1 MFSIWVNQRKRK
13 EEINPSQSS
22 LWDPK
27 PEREEHLFSTQLISQ
42 EKNPAT
48 EINPAMEINHF
59 EESEPE
65 WLVPKETPFFAFGRG
80 QDFLKGREGNNLLV
94 YACRTNSLFLFLF
107 LFSFFLCFPIFLL
120 SFLFLLFFLLFF
132 VSISWFLSF
141 QSYPL
146 PPRRCCCYCIQQEL
160 FCIVPTI
167 TGFYYFSP

>member
-13 EEINPSQSS
+13 EEINMSQSS
-22 LWDPK
+22 LRDPK

-48 EINPAMEINHF
+48 EINHF
-59 EESEPE
+59 EGSEPE

-80 QDFLKGREGNNLLV
+80 QDFFKGREGNNLLV
-94 YACRTNSLFLFLF
+94 YACRTNSLF

-132 VSISWFLSF
+132 VSIS
-141 QSYPL
+141 
-146 PPRRCCCYCIQQEL
+146 
-160 FCIVPTI
+160 
-167 TGFYYFSP
+167 